1 MYNHTTITRSITMQD
16 RKIGEGVPFTHIAR
30 ITGYLAT
37 TKRFNSAK
45 LHELHDRVK
54 HKVVDV
60 NSERKTA

>member
-1 MYNHTTITRSITMQD
+1 MKD

-45 LHELHDRVK
+45 LCELHDRVK
-54 HKVVDV
+54 HDATAPAVINKKVQ
-60 NSERKTA
+60 AA

>member
-1 MYNHTTITRSITMQD
+1 MKD

-45 LHELHDRVK
+45 LHELNDRVK
-54 HKVVDV
+54 HPI
-60 NSERKTA
+60 STPSRKCKSA

>member
-1 MYNHTTITRSITMQD
+1 MQD

-45 LHELHDRVK
+45 LCELHDRVK
-54 HKVVDV
+54 HNVTAQNK
-60 NSERKTA
+60 ERKTA

>member
-1 MYNHTTITRSITMQD
+1 MKD

-45 LHELHDRVK
+45 LHELNDRVK
-54 HKVVDV
+54 HSISTPRRECK
-60 NSERKTA
+60 SA